1 MLPQQFTASTA
12 TDHCRS
18 LIDRV
23 LHLRR
28 QLGIDIP
35 LSMSDPEDVFPSLM
49 EIHEASVETPGYIPP
64 AYDRR
69 DWLTWEQS
77 PCEGNQPEKD

>member
-1 MLPQQFTASTA
+1 MYTQQRAASTA
-12 TDHCRS
+12 TDHFHN

-28 QLGIDIP
+28 QLCIDIP
-35 LSMSDPEDVFPSLM
+35 LSVSDPEDTSPSPM
-49 EIHEASVETPGYIPP
+49 EIHEASMGTPGHIPP

-77 PCEGNQPEKD
+77 PCGGNQPEKD

>member
-1 MLPQQFTASTA
+1 MLPPQRTASTA
-12 TDHCRS
+12 TDHFHS

-35 LSMSDPEDVFPSLM
+35 LSMSNPEDTSLSPM
-49 EIHEASVETPGYIPP
+49 EIYKAAGGTPGHIPP
-64 AYDRR
+64 AYNRR
-69 DWLTWEQS
+69 DWLAWEQS
-77 PCEGNQPEKD
+77 PCKGNQPEKD